1 MNQYTSFYSR
11 YGLRIV
17 LIAVALLPLIGLGAS
32 KAMLS
37 NSNDVRDWLPDEYE
51 ETARYAWFQQYF
63 GNEEF
68 VLVSWEGATL
78 EDERVE
84 LLTKKLEHYVD
95 NPAPGRPPIFKRII
109 SGRTL
114 VEELSEPPLNLS
126 ADEVQQRF
134 KGTLFGPN
142 GVQTAVVAILTPE
155 AKHHLVHTVDLIRQV
170 AVDECAIPRD
180 RLYMGGPPVANA
192 AIDVSSAR
200 SMSQLAALSAIVGL
214 LIAWWCFRNLRLTLL
229 VFFAGVY
236 SAGAS
241 LAVVPLFGTNMN
253 AILLTMAPLVY
264 VAATSGAIHLA
275 NYYRDA
281 VHEKGRPGAAGRAIK
296 HAWLPLGLATS
307 TTAIGLLSLLYS
319 ELQPIESFG
328 FYSAIG
334 VVISLFVLF
343 LVLPSILEK
352 WPPKDRTVRAA
363 TGEHHETGEMPL
375 SPAWQRFARTVI
387 ANHGLVTVASIALLA
402 IFGLGSRYVE
412 TSIKILRFFRPD
424 TEIVRSYEWLES
436 NMGDLVPMEV
446 VLRIDNDS
454 PLNTL
459 ERMELVAEV
468 QQAIEALPAVSS
480 TISVVNFASD
490 LPSRRNWPDVSWSA
504 RRGTLNRNYS
514 RKLDRFVDT
523 NYLALAEHEQLWRV
537 SLRISSLSDVDY
549 GEFIHTLEK
558 QVQPLLDQQRAHLVS
573 TVSQRKQELSARLA
587 DLQANEAPLKQSTD
601 PADAA
606 QLAELA
612 SQQKDLKQQLGSL
625 LNLRDQGINAAFTGM
640 VPVVYKAQRSL
651 LDGLLFGFGTDL
663 LLVVVAIVVLMR
675 HWSSGVLLFCTSIFP
690 TTIVFGFMGW
700 LGILVDVGT
709 VMTPSVA
716 LGVTIDDVV
725 HFILWFKRGIE
736 KGLDRRQAVMLAYQG
751 CARAMYQSWG
761 VIGLGLSMFALS
773 SFTPT
778 MRFGALMISLLT
790 AGLIGNLFFLPA
802 LLSGPLGEV
811 VARAVR
817 ARAARTA
824 GATQAEPA
832 HAHGVDLSGTEI
844 LTRPDA
850 RSVKT

>member
-1 MNQYTSFYSR
+1 
-11 YGLRIV
+11 
-17 LIAVALLPLIGLGAS
+17 
-32 KAMLS
+32 
-37 NSNDVRDWLPDEYE
+37 
-51 ETARYAWFQQYF
+51 
-63 GNEEF
+63 
-68 VLVSWEGATL
+68 
-78 EDERVE
+78 
-84 LLTKKLEHYVD
+84 
-95 NPAPGRPPIFKRII
+95 
-109 SGRTL
+109 
-114 VEELSEPPLNLS
+114 
-126 ADEVQQRF
+126 
-134 KGTLFGPN
+134 
-142 GVQTAVVAILTPE
+142 
-155 AKHHLVHTVDLIRQV
+155 
-170 AVDECAIPRD
+170 
-180 RLYMGGPPVANA
+180 
-192 AIDVSSAR
+192 
-200 SMSQLAALSAIVGL
+200 
-214 LIAWWCFRNLRLTLL
+214 
-229 VFFAGVY
+229 
-236 SAGAS
+236 
-241 LAVVPLFGTNMN
+241 
-253 AILLTMAPLVY
+253 
-264 VAATSGAIHLA
+264 
-275 NYYRDA
+275 
-281 VHEKGRPGAAGRAIK
+281 
-296 HAWLPLGLATS
+296 
-307 TTAIGLLSLLYS
+307 
-319 ELQPIESFG
+319 
-328 FYSAIG
+328 
-334 VVISLFVLF
+334 
-343 LVLPSILEK
+343 
-352 WPPKDRTVRAA
+352 
-363 TGEHHETGEMPL
+363 
-375 SPAWQRFARTVI
+375 
-387 ANHGLVTVASIALLA
+387 
-402 IFGLGSRYVE
+402 
-412 TSIKILRFFRPD
+412 
-424 TEIVRSYEWLES
+424 
-436 NMGDLVPMEV
+436 MEV